1 MTLRLR
7 LALLAS
13 ALSSVAVIVLFL
25 ALYVGVRG
33 TLEGVLED
41 SLRGG
46 MNFGLDDGRRGP
58 NPLEHG
64 RGDGGG
70 GSRPTPPGLATVVTF
85 TASGALESGTPPIR
99 VALKEGFASSGGY
112 RVLTTHLANGGWVQA
127 FRAEFELLSSLER
140 VTRLFFWIAPLVA
153 LLGLVG
159 GYALADRALRPVDA
173 VTRLAG
179 RIAQSGRHS
188 ERVPLAPG
196 SDEMARLTATINAM
210 LDRLAGVI
218 ERERTFSLAAAHEL
232 RTPLAIIRARTSLAL
247 ERDRDPAQYRAA
259 LSEVEGISLDLTV
272 LTERL
277 LALARTSGPARVE
290 SVDLADVALEA
301 VEMHTLTAE
310 AKRVRV
316 SLELE
321 SAPSSG
327 DRAALLL
334 VASNLV
340 QNALR
345 HGQVL
350 GREGGRLRVGT
361 HLLEDHAVLCVEDD
375 GPGIL
380 ETDLERLLQPF
391 QRGSKLQGSEGA
403 GLGLALVAAVT
414 EQHGG
419 TLSLERSQWNGL
431 RVGVRL
437 PQKVLETQFK
447 ASS

>member
-13 ALSSVAVIVLFL
+13 ARSSVAVIVLFV

-46 MNFGLDDGRRGP
+46 VNTRLDDGRRGP
-58 NPLEHG
+58 NPLERG
-64 RGDGGG
+64 RGDGG

-85 TASGALESGTPPIR
+85 TASGALVSGTPPVQ
-99 VALKEGFASSGGY
+99 VALKEGFASSEGY
-112 RVLTTHLANGGWVQA
+112 RVLTIRRANGGWVQA
-127 FRAEFELLSSLER
+127 FRPGNELLSSLER

-159 GYALADRALRPVDA
+159 GYLLADRALRPVAA
-173 VTRLAG
+173 VTRLAR
-179 RIAQSGRHS
+179 RIAQSGDS
-188 ERVPLAPG
+188 VERVPLAPG
-196 SDEMARLTATINAM
+196 SDEMARLTSTINAM

-232 RTPLAIIRARTSLAL
+232 RTPLSIIRARTSLAL
-247 ERDRDPAQYRAA
+247 ERDRKPAQYRAA
-259 LSEVEGISLDLTV
+259 LLEVEGISLDLTV

-277 LALARTSGPARVE
+277 LARTSGPARVE
-290 SVDLADVALEA
+290 SVNLADVALEV
-301 VEMHTLTAE
+301 VELHASTAE
-310 AKRVRV
+310 AKGVRV

-321 SAPSSG
+321 SVPSSG
-327 DRAALLL
+327 DRATLLL

-345 HGQVL
+345 YGQVL
-350 GREGGRLRVGT
+350 GREGGRVRVAT
-361 HLLEDHAVLCVEDD
+361 HLLEGHAVLWVEDD

-380 ETDLERLLQPF
+380 EADLERLLQPF

-419 TLSLERSQWNGL
+419 TLSLERSQWGGL
-431 RVGVRL
+431 RVRVGL
-437 PQKVLETQFK
+437 PQKVLERT
-447 ASS
+447 

>member
-33 TLEGVLED
+33 TLEGVLEE

-46 MNFGLDDGRRGP
+46 VNARLDEGRRGP
-58 NPLEHG
+58 NPLERG
-64 RGDGGG
+64 RRDGD
-70 GSRPTPPGLATVVTF
+70 SRSTPPGLATVVTF
-85 TASGALESGTPPIR
+85 SVSGTLESGTPPVQ

-112 RVLTTHLANGGWVQA
+112 RALTVRRANGGWVQA
-127 FRAEFELLSSLER
+127 FRAENELLSSLER
-140 VTRLFFWIAPLVA
+140 VTRLFFWIVPLVA

-159 GYALADRALRPVDA
+159 GYLLADRALRPVDA
-173 VTRLAG
+173 VTRLAR
-179 RIAQSGRHS
+179 RIAQSGRTT

-210 LDRLAGVI
+210 LERLSGVI

-232 RTPLAIIRARTSLAL
+232 RTPLSIIRARISLAL
-247 ERDRDPAQYRAA
+247 EREREPAQYRAA

-290 SVDLADVALEA
+290 SVDWADVALEA
-301 VEMHTLTAE
+301 VELHASTAG
-310 AKRVRV
+310 ARGVRV

-345 HGQVL
+345 YGQVL

-361 HLLEDHAVLCVEDD
+361 HLLEGHAVLCVEDD

-380 ETDLERLLQPF
+380 EADVPRLLQPF

-403 GLGLALVAAVT
+403 GLGLALVVAVT

-419 TLSLERSQWNGL
+419 ILTLERSEWGGL
-431 RVGVRL
+431 KAVVRL
-437 PQKVLETQFK
+437 SGRVLET
-447 ASS
+447 